1 MTGKVLRLD
10 GVTAE
15 GRHEMIGRVKE
26 AISAGGGDILDFH
39 QFSNVS
45 LCLNFEIAAA
55 RLGTLRAA
63 LARTG
68 LRLSGES
75 LDALAAACGAARR
88 EGGRPP
94 AEGLAATLA
103 ITFVHDEPDLR
114 IEVPP
119 IPG

>member
-1 MTGKVLRLD
+1 MSGKVLRLD

-15 GRHEMIGRVKE
+15 GRHEVIGRVKE
-26 AISAGGGDILDFH
+26 AISASGGDLLDFH

-55 RLGTLRAA
+55 RLGTFRAL
-63 LARTG
+63 LARAG

-75 LDALAAACGAARR
+75 LDALAAACEAARP

-94 AEGLAATLA
+94 AGELAATLA
-103 ITFVHDEPDLR
+103 IVFVHDEPDLR
-114 IEVPP
+114 IEVPS